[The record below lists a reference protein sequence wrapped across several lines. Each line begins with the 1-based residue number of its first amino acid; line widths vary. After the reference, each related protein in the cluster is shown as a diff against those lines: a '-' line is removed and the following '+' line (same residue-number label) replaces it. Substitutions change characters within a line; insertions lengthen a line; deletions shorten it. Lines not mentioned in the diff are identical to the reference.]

1 MCEKLSELNHA
12 NIDIDF
18 ISDTISTERRNNC
31 ELRPLLS
38 NGRDKHDI
46 VYLSGGE
53 INCWL
58 TPGMPP

>member
-53 INCWL
+53 INC
-58 TPGMPP
+58 